1 MPYSEENQSNFGM
14 AMPSGMTL
22 YLILAVIAAIMFYL
36 YKKKKL
42 PGMSSFG
49 RRR

>member
-1 MPYSEENQSNFGM
+1 MNSSDENRSNFGM

-22 YLILAVIAAIMFYL
+22 YLILAVIAALVFYL